1 MRTTRKGQ
9 SMNINQLF
17 AIGLTI
23 GVAIVGISIVAEV
36 VSQLQSTQTSD
47 GAAYNISGSGL
58 TGLSKFNN
66 WWGVIIT
73 VAIAVIVIG
82 LLMYFRGR
90 E

>member
-1 MRTTRKGQ
+1 MKTRRGQ
-9 SMNINQLF
+9 ALNIGQLF
-17 AIGLTI
+17 TVGLTI

-36 VSQLQSTQTSD
+36 VSQLQNTQTSD
-47 GAAYNISGSGL
+47 SAAFNISGSGL

-73 VAIAVIVIG
+73 VAVAVIVIG

>member
-1 MRTTRKGQ
+1 MLKRRGQ
-9 SMNINQLF
+9 LGIGQLF
-17 AIGLTI
+17 TIGLTI

-36 VSQLQSTQTSD
+36 VSQLQGTQTTDS
-47 GAAYNISGSGL
+47 AAYNISGSGL
-58 TGLSKFNN
+58 LGLSKFNN

-82 LLMYFRGR
+82 LLMYFRAGR